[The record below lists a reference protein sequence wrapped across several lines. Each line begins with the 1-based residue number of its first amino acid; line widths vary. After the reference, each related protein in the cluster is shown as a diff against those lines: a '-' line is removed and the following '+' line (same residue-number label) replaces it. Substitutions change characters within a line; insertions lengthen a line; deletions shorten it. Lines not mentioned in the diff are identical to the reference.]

1 MTMDPQ
7 LKPEKDVEGNSTRSF
22 EDDSTVAETSVGMQ
36 IASEKEHEIKYRSC
50 SWQKTAALLFSEY
63 ICLAIMSFPW
73 SFSVL
78 GLVPGIIVTLAVAA
92 TVLYTS
98 LILWRYCLKYP
109 EIRDVCDIGKKL
121 FGGAQWAYNVT
132 AVFFI
137 LNNTFIQGL
146 HVLIGA
152 RLLNTLTNS
161 SQCTV
166 VFSVISAIICLIVSL
181 PRTLRQLAHM
191 GTFSAVTMGIAVL
204 LAIIFAGIQDHPA
217 GYKEGEEPIVNAF
230 ALPGTTF
237 VSGMSAFLN
246 ISYTFIGQITLPSF
260 IAEMK
265 DPKDFP
271 KALWAV
277 TIAEMVVFTL
287 CGALMY
293 HYVGDQYMTAPAFG
307 SLQPT
312 YKKIAFSFA
321 IPTIVFLG
329 ALYSTVTARFIFFR
343 LFKNSHHRHSNTV
356 VGWSA
361 WVGILTATWTLA
373 FIIAEVIPFFS
384 DMLSL
389 MSSLF
394 GEYQTFAAFIIT
406 PHADLF
412 AHRRMVWVSIHIQS
426 GSCCGTDVVNRERFI
441 FWALA
446 YFELNPGK
454 KRWSGVSKTVQTI
467 VNYFFIL
474 LGLYILV
481 AGTYVSIQSII
492 DSYHKNNLSSV
503 FTCASNAL

>member
-1 MTMDPQ
+1 MATKTDAT
-7 LKPEKDVEGNSTRSF
+7 KDVERNSTSSF
-22 EDDSTVAETSVGMQ
+22 EDDSTLAETSVGVQ
-36 IASEKEHEIKYRSC
+36 IARERDNEIKFRSC

-63 ICLAIMSFPW
+63 ICLAILSFPW

-98 LILWRYCLKYP
+98 LILWRYCLKHP

-121 FGGAQWAYNVT
+121 FGGARWAYNVT

-137 LNNTFIQGL
+137 LNNTFIQAL
-146 HVLIGA
+146 HVLVGA
-152 RLLNTLTNS
+152 KLLNTLTES

-166 VFSVISAIICLIVSL
+166 VFAVIATVICLIISL
-181 PRTLRQLAHM
+181 PRTLRELAHM

-204 LAIIFAGIQDHPA
+204 LAIIFAGVQKHPF
-217 GYKEGEEPIVNAF
+217 GYVEGDEPIVTIIPV
-230 ALPGTTF
+230 PGTSF
-237 VSGMSAFLN
+237 VAGMSAFLN

-260 IAEMK
+260 IAEMEN
-265 DPKDFP
+265 PKDFP

-293 HYVGDQYMTAPAFG
+293 HFIGNQYMTSPGFG
-307 SLQPT
+307 SLQPV

-329 ALYSTVTARFIFFR
+329 SLYSTVTARFIFFR
-343 LFKNSHHRHSNTV
+343 LFKNSRHRHSNSLI
-356 VGWSA
+356 GWSA
-361 WVGILTATWTLA
+361 WVGILTATWVVA
-373 FIIAEVIPFFS
+373 FVIAEVIPFFS

-394 GEYQTFAAFIIT
+394 G
-406 PHADLF
+406 
-412 AHRRMVWVSIHIQS
+412 
-426 GSCCGTDVVNRERFI
+426 GSSPIVTLPRGETDYRCDIPLLRSDGWFGFI

-446 YFELNPGK
+446 YFELTPRATRWAGLGK
-454 KRWSGVSKTVQTI
+454 SFETL

-474 LGLYILV
+474 LGLFILV
-481 AGTYVSIQSII
+481 AGTYVSVQSII
-492 DSYHKNNLSSV
+492 DSYHASNLHEV

>member
-36 IASEKEHEIKYRSC
+36 IALEKEHEIKYRSC

-307 SLQPT
+307 SLQPV

-394 GEYQTFAAFIIT
+394 DGWF
-406 PHADLF
+406 
-412 AHRRMVWVSIHIQS
+412 
-426 GSCCGTDVVNRERFI
+426 GFI

-446 YFELNPGK
+446 YFQLNPGK
-454 KRWSGVSKTVQTI
+454 KRWNGVSKTVQTI